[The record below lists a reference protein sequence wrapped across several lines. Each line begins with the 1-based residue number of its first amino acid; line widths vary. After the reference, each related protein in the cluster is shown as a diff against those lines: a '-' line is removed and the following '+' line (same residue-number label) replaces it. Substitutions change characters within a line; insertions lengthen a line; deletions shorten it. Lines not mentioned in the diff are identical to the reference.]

1 MADSTSFRT
10 ITIDIQQVNDYIPP
24 LIVSAADDNGRRLKF
39 VAVQDGQPVTGFVS
53 ARLYYDP
60 RPRDGMSIGDYVDGV
75 QDGDGFVF
83 TIPVGSLYAGQA
95 TAAVSFTDADGETY
109 SRDFTLLVESGG
121 TKIFASGDSQGTR
134 IDKLVENIQQ
144 YANAASGAATNA
156 AESANNAQEYATA
169 AGEARDEARRIA
181 DNFAVTATATSG
193 EPGSQASVDVTK
205 KDTNYKL
212 AFTIPTGE
220 AGPQG
225 IQGLKGDTG
234 PANALTIGT
243 VKASEPGAAAEATIT
258 GDAPAQVLNLVIP
271 RGEQGPQGIQ
281 GLKGDPGDTGPK
293 GEQGNPGP
301 QGEQGLKGD
310 IGPEGPQ
317 GETGPANV
325 LTIGTVEASEPGSNP
340 SANITGTSP
349 AQVLNLVLPRGE
361 QGPSGERGPQGEQG
375 EQGERGPQGEQGERG
390 PQGTA
395 GAAGTISNATAS
407 LSDDGG
413 APSVELTLGGTPQD
427 RIFEFLFKNIAGGS
441 SFGGLQPPIVQPLTS
456 SLAGGGQGGTTVYP
470 LFQFTNGGKT
480 FIMAIIYGNIL
491 EKNYSSGETI
501 DFVDWQTALGSFNNM
516 FYFNGCITDILS
528 LENGSI
534 SISTTVNLELDIIS
548 HNKITIT
555 VDHYGTIST
564 STKFCTPLVFRC

>member
-24 LIVSAADDNGRRLKF
+24 IIVSAADANGRRLKF
-39 VAVQDGQPVTGFVS
+39 VAVQDGQPVTGFTS

-95 TAAVSFTDADGETY
+95 TAAVSFTDENGETY

-121 TKIFASGDSQGTR
+121 TKIFESGDSQGTR
-134 IDKLVENIQQ
+134 IDKLVENIQR
-144 YANAASGAATNA
+144 YAGAASNAATDAS
-156 AESANNAQEYATA
+156 ESATSAQASATA

-181 DNFAVTATATSG
+181 DNFGITATATKG
-193 EPGSQASVDVTK
+193 EPGSQASVDVTNN
-205 KDTNYKL
+205 DTNYKL

-225 IQGLKGDTG
+225 IQGPKGDTG
-234 PANALTIGT
+234 PSNALTIGT
-243 VKASEPGAAAEATIT
+243 VKASDPGAEAEATIT
-258 GDAPAQVLNLVIP
+258 GDAPAQVLNLVLP

-281 GLKGDPGDTGPK
+281 GTKGDPGDLGP
-293 GEQGNPGP
+293 QGPQGDPGP
-301 QGEQGLKGD
+301 QGEQGPKGD
-310 IGPEGPQ
+310 TGPEGPQ

-361 QGPSGERGPQGEQG
+361 QGPSGEQGQQG
-375 EQGERGPQGEQGERG
+375 EQGERGPQGERGEQG
-390 PQGTA
+390 PA
-395 GAAGTISNATAS
+395 GAAGTISDATAS

-441 SFGGLQPPIVQPLTS
+441 SFGGLQPPIVQPITS

-470 LFQFTNGGKT
+470 LFQFTNGDKT
-480 FIMAIIYGNIL
+480 FIMAIVYGRIL
-491 EKNYSSGETI
+491 RDNYSSGETI
-501 DFVDWQTALGSFNNM
+501 DFADWQTAVGSFNNL
-516 FYFNGCITDILS
+516 FYFNGSIIDRIS
-528 LENGSI
+528 VENGSI
-534 SISTTVNLELDIIS
+534 NALLTVNLSKDVIS
-548 HNKITIT
+548 HSKITIT
-555 VDHYGTIST
+555 VDQYKIGVSYVNI
-564 STKFCTPLVFRC
+564 CTPLVIRC

>member
-24 LIVSAADDNGRRLKF
+24 IIVSAADDNGRRLKF
-39 VAVQDGQPVTGFVS
+39 VAVQDGQPVTGFTS

-60 RPRDGMSIGDYVDGV
+60 RPRDVMSIGDYVDGV
-75 QDGDGFVF
+75 QDGNGFVF

-95 TAAVSFTDADGETY
+95 TAAVSFTDAHGETY
-109 SRDFTLLVESGG
+109 SRDFTLLVESSG
-121 TKIFASGDSQGTR
+121 TKIFESGDSQGTR

-144 YANAASGAATNA
+144 YADAASGAATDA
-156 AESANNAQEYATA
+156 ARSADNAQVSATA
-169 AGEARDEARRIA
+169 AGDARDEARRIA
-181 DNFAVTATATSG
+181 DNFDVTATATKG
-193 EPGSQASVDVTK
+193 EPGSEASVDVTK
-205 KDTNYKL
+205 NDTNYKL

-220 AGPQG
+220 AGQQG
-225 IQGLKGDTG
+225 IQGPKGDTG

-301 QGEQGLKGD
+301 QGEQGPKGD

-361 QGPSGERGPQGEQG
+361 QGPSGERGSQG
-375 EQGERGPQGEQGERG
+375 EQGERGPQGERGEQG
-390 PQGTA
+390 PA

-407 LSDDGG
+407 LSNDGG
-413 APSVELTLGGTPQD
+413 SPSVELTLGGTPQD
-427 RIFEFLFKNIAGGS
+427 RIFDFLFKNIVGGS

-470 LFQFTNGGKT
+470 LFQFTNSGET
-480 FIMAIIYGNIL
+480 FIIAIVYGNIL
-491 EKNYSSGETI
+491 KANYSSGETI
-501 DFVDWQTALGSFNNM
+501 DFADWQTAVGSFSNL
-516 FYFNGCITDILS
+516 FYFNGCITNRLS

-534 SISTTVNLELDIIS
+534 SISVTVNLKVDNIS

-555 VDHYGTIST
+555 VDQYGTGQSFT
-564 STKFCTPLVFRC
+564 RFCTPLVFRC